1 MTELE
6 WWEGSVVSGVCLWS
20 SETTPRRVM
29 PREVSPIFKGTK
41 RQADTALASLVA
53 DVEGANRPVSGS
65 FTVAQYL
72 DSPGWL

>member
-1 MTELE
+1 MTEFE

-20 SETTPRRVM
+20 SDTTPGRVM
-29 PREVSPIFKGTK
+29 PPEVSQTFKGTK
-41 RQADTALASLVA
+41 READTALASLVA
-53 DVEGANRPVSGS
+53 DVEGANGPVSGS